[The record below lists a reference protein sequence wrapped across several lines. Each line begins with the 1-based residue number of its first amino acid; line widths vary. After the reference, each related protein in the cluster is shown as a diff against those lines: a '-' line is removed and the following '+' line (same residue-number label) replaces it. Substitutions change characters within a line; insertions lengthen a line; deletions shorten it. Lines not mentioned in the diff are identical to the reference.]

1 MQNYSA
7 LRGADGQALST
18 LSWHSSVF
26 HKVNLIGGMFQ
37 KTGSKPS
44 VKPMVGLCSRPKVDI
59 KNKTKMSYIQ
69 QAIREWV
76 WIVGAERL
84 DQQWLL
90 TDYDTWEP
98 NPHYHGPD
106 QGHPEDYYDYAA

>member
-1 MQNYSA
+1 
-7 LRGADGQALST
+7 
-18 LSWHSSVF
+18 
-26 HKVNLIGGMFQ
+26 
-37 KTGSKPS
+37 
-44 VKPMVGLCSRPKVDI
+44 
-59 KNKTKMSYIQ
+59 MSYIQ
-69 QAIREWV
+69 QAIREWA

-106 QGHPEDYYDYAA
+106 QGHPEDHYDYAG

>member
-1 MQNYSA
+1 LKKAKQHRE
-7 LRGADGQALST
+7 LPI
-18 LSWHSSVF
+18 VCF
-26 HKVNLIGGMFQ
+26 VNVNRL
-37 KTGSKPS
+37 
-44 VKPMVGLCSRPKVDI
+44 DI

-76 WIVGAERL
+76 WIVGAERQ